1 VASLISHAV
10 AALGLGTVF
19 ARPEIPKR
27 VWAIGAV
34 CSMLPDID
42 VIGFRFGIRYGDF
55 WGHRGFTHSL
65 LFAGMLATLALVAG
79 FPHALL
85 GLNRGWLW
93 LYFFFAT
100 ASHGFLDAM
109 TNGGLGVAFFSPFDN
124 TRYFF
129 PWHPIV
135 VSPISLTGFQRARH
149 GGFAKRTHMDLDS
162 CRAAGAIG
170 AAISAC
176 ISAWFP
182 EIEKC
187 DSRVKCC

>member
-10 AALGLGTVF
+10 AALGIGTAF

-27 VWAIGAV
+27 VWAIGAI

-42 VIGFRFGIRYGDF
+42 VIGFRIGIRYGDF

-79 FPHALL
+79 IPHAWP

-93 LYFFFAT
+93 LYFFLAT

-109 TNGGLGVAFFSPFDN
+109 TDGGLGVAFFSPFDN
-124 TRYFF
+124 ARYFF
-129 PWHPIV
+129 AWRPIV
-135 VSPISLTGFQRARH
+135 VSPISLARFFSER
-149 GGFAKRTHMDLDS
+149 GMAVLRSELIWIWIP
-162 CRAAGAIG
+162 AGLLALLTLVLRRV
-170 AAISAC
+170 
-176 ISAWFP
+176 F
-182 EIEKC
+182 
-187 DSRVKCC
+187 SRVSPQSKM